1 MCGING
7 FNWKDARLI
16 SQMNDV
22 TRHRGP
28 DDHGIYRDEAV
39 SLGHNRLSIID
50 LSENGHQPMSNED
63 GTIWITYNGE
73 VYNYREL
80 RQELLEKGHRFRS
93 DSDTEVII
101 HAYEEFGTDFV
112 RLLRGMWAFCIYDQR
127 RGTLLLSRDQ
137 FGIKPLYYHL
147 SPGKIIFSSM
157 ISGILCHEVQTAP
170 GTKAIMEYLAFNLE
184 DHGPDTFFE
193 NINSLATDSILL
205 YDLKSHEHRLIKWYD
220 RGSMAAKATPDIKTL
235 FTESVRRRTI
245 ADVPIGSCLSGGVD
259 SSAIVCIL
267 DQLLESDF
275 YTFSFVAPGSPI
287 DESRYIE
294 EIGRTTKTRQF
305 FTTLDPGSFLDDL
318 ADFVIAQEE
327 PVGGLSPYA
336 QYRVMKL
343 AHEHGAKVLL
353 DGQGGDELFAGY
365 VYYYSY
371 YFYELF
377 RSFRWLK
384 LAREM
389 FLYSRNSRKI
399 YSTALF
405 GFLLMPK
412 ALKARVWKARLCT
425 WINHDYLKQVCGDT
439 YDPRWNPMPLNNIL
453 HMSLFSTAIPEMMRW
468 EDKNSMRW
476 SIETRPPFLDVD
488 LVEAVASVPAG
499 EKLRDGNTKVI
510 FRKAMDDILPPL
522 IRDRKDKIG
531 FAAPADEFFRDE
543 RIVAFCT
550 DIIYSGS
557 FRSRPYWKWDRIEK
571 LFRDHVSGRKNAG
584 DLIFKWINLELW
596 LRHFFEGR
604 DISRAGKA
612 AVKEAPLAVVK

>member
-7 FNWKDARLI
+7 FNWKDLRLI

-28 DDHGIYRDEAV
+28 DDHGIYQDEMV

-50 LSENGHQPMSNED
+50 LSEKGRQPMSSED
-63 GTIWITYNGE
+63 GTVWITYNGE
-73 VYNYREL
+73 IYNYREL
-80 RQELLEKGHRFRS
+80 RRELLEKGHRFRS
-93 DSDTEVII
+93 DTDTEVII
-101 HAYEEFGTDFV
+101 HAYEEFGHDFV
-112 RLLRGMWAFCIYDQR
+112 RRLRGMWAFCIYDQN

-157 ISGILCHEVQTAP
+157 ISGILCHEIQTAP
-170 GTKAIMEYLAFNLE
+170 RARAIMEYLAFNLE
-184 DHGPDTFFE
+184 DHGTDTFFE
-193 NINSLATDSILL
+193 NIQSLATDSLLL
-205 YDLKSHEHRLIKWYD
+205 YDLKSHEHRYLKWYD
-220 RGSMAAKATPDIKTL
+220 RKPRTTATAAAPDIKTL
-235 FTESVRRRTI
+235 FTESVRQRTI

-267 DQLLESDF
+267 DQLLDGDF
-275 YTFSFVAPGSPI
+275 CTYSFVVPGSPI
-287 DESRYIE
+287 DESKYIR
-294 EIGRTTKTRQF
+294 EIGRTTGARQL
-305 FTTLDPGSFLDDL
+305 FTALDPDSFLAEI
-318 ADFVIAQEE
+318 ADFVAAQEE

-389 FLYSRNSRKI
+389 LLYSRNSRKT
-399 YSTALF
+399 YSSALF
-405 GFLLMPK
+405 GFLLLPR
-412 ALKARVWKARLCT
+412 AIQVRLWKSRLNT
-425 WINHDYLKQVCGDT
+425 WINHAYLKQVCGDT
-439 YDPRWNPMPLNNIL
+439 YDPRWSRMPLNDIL
-453 HMSLFSTAIPEMMRW
+453 NLSLFSTAIPEMMRW

-488 LVEAVASVPAG
+488 LVEAMASVPAE
-499 EKLRDGNTKVI
+499 EKLQDGKTKVI

-531 FAAPADEFFRDE
+531 FAAPADEFFRNE
-543 RIVAFCT
+543 KIIAFCEN
-550 DIIYSGS
+550 IIYSDS
-557 FRSRPYWKWDRIEK
+557 FRSRPYWKWPEVEK
-571 LFRDHVSGRKNAG
+571 IFRDHITGRRNAG

-604 DISRAGKA
+604 NISGAGPIP
-612 AVKEAPLAVVK
+612 VFTSTP

>member
-7 FNWKDARLI
+7 FNWKDERLI
-16 SQMNDV
+16 GQMNNI

-28 DDHGIYRDEAV
+28 DDHGIYRDEMV

-50 LSENGHQPMSNED
+50 LSEKGRQPMSNED

-73 VYNYREL
+73 IYNYREL

-93 DSDTEVII
+93 DTDTEVIL
-101 HAYEEFGTDFV
+101 HAYEEFGPDFV
-112 RLLRGMWAFCIYDQR
+112 RLFRGMWAFCIYDQN

-147 SPGKIIFSSM
+147 NPGKIIFSSM
-157 ISGILCHEVQTAP
+157 ISAILCHGVETAP
-170 GTKAIMEYLAFNLE
+170 RARAIMEYLAFNLE
-184 DHGPDTFFE
+184 DHGTGTFFE
-193 NINSLATDSILL
+193 NIHSLATDSILL
-205 YDLKSHEHRLIKWYD
+205 YDLKSHEHRFLKWYD
-220 RGSMAAKATPDIKTL
+220 RKPRPAATAAAPDVKTL
-235 FTESVRRRTI
+235 FTESVRQRTI

-267 DQLLESDF
+267 HQFLKGDF

-287 DESRYIE
+287 DESRYIQ
-294 EIGRTTKTRQF
+294 EIGRITNARQL
-305 FTTLDPGSFLDDL
+305 FTTLDPDSFLAEI
-318 ADFVIAQEE
+318 ADFVTAQEE

-377 RSFRWLK
+377 RSFRWPK

-389 FLYSRNSRKI
+389 LLYSRNSRKT
-399 YSTALF
+399 YSSALF
-405 GFLLMPK
+405 GFLLLPK
-412 ALKARVWKARLCT
+412 AIQVRLWKSRLNT
-425 WINHDYLKQVCGDT
+425 WIDHSYLRQVCGDT
-439 YDPRWNPMPLNNIL
+439 YDPRWNPVPLNDIL
-453 HMSLFSTAIPEMMRW
+453 HLSLFSTAIPEMMRW

-476 SIETRPPFLDVD
+476 SIETRPPFLDAD
-488 LVEAVASVPAG
+488 LVEAMVSVPAE
-499 EKLRDGNTKVI
+499 EKLQGGNTKVI
-510 FRKAMDDILPPL
+510 FRKAMDEVIPPL

-531 FAAPADEFFRDE
+531 FAAPADEFFRNE
-543 RIVAFCT
+543 KIVAFCEN
-550 DIIYSGS
+550 IVYSDS
-557 FRSRPYWKWDRIEK
+557 FRSRPYWKWPEVEK
-571 LFRDHVSGRKNAG
+571 IFRDHVTGRKNAG

-604 DISRAGKA
+604 NISEAGPIP
-612 AVKEAPLAVVK
+612 VFISTT